1 MPRNRSTVVQGNPTV
16 LVTGAGRGLG
26 HVAAVKL
33 AASGWRVYAGV
44 RNDADAQRMAE
55 KPNITPVVV
64 DVTNDEHL
72 AALPSLLPE
81 RLDALVSNAGV
92 AVGGPIE
99 TLTLDDLRWQLDVNV
114 IGSVGVTQAVLPMVR
129 NARGR
134 IVFISSTS
142 GRVATPSLGAYG
154 ASKFALEAI
163 GDSLRNELRPWGIN
177 VSLIEP
183 GQIDTDMSKGSHQ
196 QHEENIAKMTP
207 EHQDLYA
214 KHSEGMHK
222 AIDLMDGVISSPEEI
237 TVAIERALT
246 DKRPRARY
254 LVGKGSRAHAYTRI
268 LPSPMADAIF
278 SKATGIPRRV

>member
-1 MPRNRSTVVQGNPTV
+1 MSRNRSTVVQGSPTV

-26 HVAAVKL
+26 YVAAVRL
-33 AASGWRVYAGV
+33 AAAGWRVYAGV
-44 RNDADAQRMAE
+44 RNAADAQRMAE
-55 KPNITPVVV
+55 KSNVTPVIV
-64 DVTNDEHL
+64 DVTNEEHL
-72 AALPSLLPE
+72 AQLPSQLPE

-114 IGSVGVTQAVLPMVR
+114 IGAVGVTQAVLPLIR
-129 NARGR
+129 KAHGR

-163 GDSLRNELRPWGIN
+163 GDSLRNELRPWGIK

-183 GQIDTDMSKGSHQ
+183 GQIDTDMSKGSHE
-196 QHEENIAKMTP
+196 QHDENIAKMSTG
-207 EHQDLYA
+207 HQKLYA

-278 SKATGIPRRV
+278 SRATGIPKRV